1 MIQYQTYLDAWKKR
15 VKEREEA
22 RTDLRLRA
30 LAAAERAA
38 CRIGREFDVRR
49 VILYGS
55 LVHEPDRFYEESDI
69 DLAVEGLEPGDF
81 FAAWQLAETA
91 AGGFPVDLTL
101 LEEAKPW
108 LKERIMAEGRVLY
121 DIAGCPPYR
130 PAGGRDQADPE

>member
-1 MIQYQTYLDAWKKR
+1 MNAWEKR
-15 VKEREEA
+15 VADRVRDRA
-22 RTDLRLRA
+22 SLRLRA

-81 FAAWQLAETA
+81 FAAWRLAETE

-101 LEEAKPW
+101 LEEVKSW
-108 LKERIMAEGRVLY
+108 LKERIIVEGRVLY
-121 DIAGCPPYR
+121 DIEGCLAYC
-130 PAGGRDQADPE
+130 PAGGGDQANLE